1 MKIDILSVKIDS
13 LSFSEAMIIVNSLV
27 RQKKH
32 SQIVTVN
39 PEFVMM
45 ARRDEEF
52 RKIIN
57 QADLAVADG
66 VGLLWAAK
74 RKGTP
79 FRERITGV
87 DLTWAICRLAAEKG
101 YKVFFLG
108 AKEGV
113 ARKAS
118 IRVKQRYPEIKIAGT
133 YVGGPDDPATLYL
146 VKRSKPDILFVAFGA
161 PKQDKFIYH
170 LKKMTNIP
178 LAIGVGGTFD
188 YIAGTASYAPKWMR
202 KIGLE
207 WLWRMITQPSR
218 INRIIT
224 ATIRFPIAV
233 ILNK

>member
-1 MKIDILSVKIDS
+1 MKIDILGVKIDS

-27 RQKKH
+27 HQKKH

-39 PEFVMM
+39 PEFVI
-45 ARRDEEF
+45 AAQKDEEF

-57 QADLAVADG
+57 QADLAVPDG

-87 DLTWAICRLAAEKG
+87 DLTWAICRLASKKG
-101 YKVFFLG
+101 FKVFLLG

-113 ARKAS
+113 AGKAARN
-118 IRVKQRYPEIKIAGT
+118 IKHRYPGIKIVGT
-133 YVGGPDDPATLYL
+133 YAGSPDDPATLYL
-146 VKRSKPDILFVAFGA
+146 VKRSKPDILLVAFGA

-178 LAIGVGGTFD
+178 LAMGVGGTFD

-207 WLWRMITQPSR
+207 WFWRMITQPSR

-224 ATIRFPIAV
+224 ATIRFPLAV
-233 ILNK
+233 IFHD